1 MSWSKTVASY
11 STARDR
17 WSCHVRGDIE
27 ARGKAVTTSQQRGKN
42 KHGGGIHTLNML
54 CMVVTELVS
63 QLPMSRSKAGRFY
76 SEGRMVERSER

>member
-1 MSWSKTVASY
+1 M
-11 STARDR
+11 
-17 WSCHVRGDIE
+17 
-27 ARGKAVTTSQQRGKN
+27 TTSQQRGKN